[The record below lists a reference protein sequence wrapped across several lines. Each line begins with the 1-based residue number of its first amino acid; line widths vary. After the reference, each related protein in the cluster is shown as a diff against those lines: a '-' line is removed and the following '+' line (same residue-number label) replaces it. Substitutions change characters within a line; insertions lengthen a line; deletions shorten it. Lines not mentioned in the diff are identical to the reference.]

1 MMLPLVV
8 LLTAMADVGWVV
20 SPSVADAGIPFEV
33 QLRLQGE
40 GQSSPDLDVPTP
52 EVEGLVVL
60 EGPDV
65 RSGSNLIFVNGSAS
79 AAWTRS
85 FSWSVV
91 ADSPGLYQLP
101 ELIARR
107 QDAYCAVIFRRSR
120 TSLRT
125 PHPSGNS

>member
-1 MMLPLVV
+1 MMIPLVV
-8 LLTAMADVGWVV
+8 FLTAMADVEWVV
-20 SPSVADAGIPFEV
+20 SPSVADAGIPFDV

-40 GQSSPDLDVPTP
+40 GRTGPDLDVPTP
-52 EVEGLVVL
+52 EVDGLVVL

-65 RSGSNLIFVNGSAS
+65 RSGSNLSIVNGSAS

-101 ELIARR
+101 ELTIKGEDHDFKVKPRIGCGA
-107 QDAYCAVIFRRSR
+107 
-120 TSLRT
+120 
-125 PHPSGNS
+125 